1 MADFFQNGV
10 IATLHNLADRPVAEL
25 ETDLA
30 MWGQERPMT
39 LIIPCLAS
47 ELGSPALSHI
57 VEELSTAH
65 YLEEVVVGLDQ
76 ADRQQ
81 FVQAQQVFS
90 VLPQRC
96 RVLWNDGP
104 GLQTVTKQVFEHL
117 GAPIEPGKGR
127 NVWGCLGYVL
137 GRGQAQ
143 VVALHD
149 ADIATYDRSLLARL
163 LYPVAHPSFD
173 YAFAKGFYAR
183 ASADPMQLNGRV
195 SRLYVTPLVRALA
208 ATFGRSDYLD
218 YLESFRYPLAGEW
231 ALEVSVARSLRVPAD
246 WGLEIGVLSEIAR
259 SYPVNRICQV
269 ELADL
274 YDHKHQDLSSED
286 STAGLHR
293 MSSDIAKAFFRKL
306 AISGVV
312 LTPESFRTL
321 KAAYTR
327 EAYEL
332 IEHYDSD
339 AAFNGFV
346 YDRRQEE
353 ASVDLFG
360 QAALQAGQDFLESP
374 LESPFIPSWG
384 RLEADLPG
392 VGAALVAA
400 VEHDQQNFR

>member
-1 MADFFQNGV
+1 
-10 IATLHNLADRPVAEL
+10 
-25 ETDLA
+25 
-30 MWGQERPMT
+30 
-39 LIIPCLAS
+39 
-47 ELGSPALSHI
+47 
-57 VEELSTAH
+57 
-65 YLEEVVVGLDQ
+65 
-76 ADRQQ
+76 
-81 FVQAQQVFS
+81 
-90 VLPQRC
+90 
-96 RVLWNDGP
+96 
-104 GLQTVTKQVFEHL
+104 
-117 GAPIEPGKGR
+117 
-127 NVWGCLGYVL
+127 
-137 GRGQAQ
+137 
-143 VVALHD
+143 
-149 ADIATYDRSLLARL
+149 
-163 LYPVAHPSFD
+163 
-173 YAFAKGFYAR
+173 
-183 ASADPMQLNGRV
+183 MQLNGRV

-312 LTPESFRTL
+312 LTTESFRTL